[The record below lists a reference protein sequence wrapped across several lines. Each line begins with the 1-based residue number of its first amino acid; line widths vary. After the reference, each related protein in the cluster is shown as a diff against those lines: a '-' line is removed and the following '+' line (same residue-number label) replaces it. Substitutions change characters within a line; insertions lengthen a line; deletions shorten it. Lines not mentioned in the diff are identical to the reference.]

1 METAS
6 AYDGHGVAAT
16 GAGHARRRFTA
27 CARYPARTLRDIIA
41 EAPQER
47 RPGLRF
53 SLCLETGELRPF
65 VNVYVNGTHVRYLQ
79 WLDTPLPPGAVVTS
93 CPRSPP
99 GDEQRDFCASTVV
112 KVHACPA

>member
-6 AYDGHGVAAT
+6 ATTTVTVLLPQALAT
-16 GAGHARRRFTA
+16 RVGDQLRAQVSGA
-27 CARYPARTLRDIIA
+27 TLRDIIA
-41 EAPQER
+41 ALDEQ

-79 WLDTPLPPGAVVTS
+79 WLDTPLPPSAVVHILPS
-93 CPRSPP
+93 VA
-99 GDEQRDFCASTVV
+99 GG
-112 KVHACPA
+112 

>member
-6 AYDGHGVAAT
+6 ATTTVTVLLPQALAT
-16 GAGHARRRFTA
+16 RVGDQLRTQVSGA
-27 CARYPARTLRDIIA
+27 TLRDIIA
-41 EAPQER
+41 ALDEQ

-79 WLDTPLPPGAVVTS
+79 WLDTPLPPGAVVHILPS
-93 CPRSPP
+93 VA
-99 GDEQRDFCASTVV
+99 GG
-112 KVHACPA
+112 

>member
-6 AYDGHGVAAT
+6 ATTTVTVLLPQALAT
-16 GAGHARRRFTA
+16 RAGDQLRAQVSGA
-27 CARYPARTLRDIIA
+27 TLRDIITVLD
-41 EAPQER
+41 ER

-79 WLDTPLPPGAVVTS
+79 WLDTPLPPGAVVHILPS
-93 CPRSPP
+93 VA
-99 GDEQRDFCASTVV
+99 GG
-112 KVHACPA
+112 

>member
-6 AYDGHGVAAT
+6 ATTTVTVLLPQALAT
-16 GAGHARRRFTA
+16 RVGDQLRAQVSGA
-27 CARYPARTLRDIIA
+27 TLRAIIA
-41 EAPQER
+41 ALDER

-79 WLDTPLPPGAVVTS
+79 WLDTPLPPGAVVHILPS
-93 CPRSPP
+93 VA
-99 GDEQRDFCASTVV
+99 GG
-112 KVHACPA
+112 

>member
-6 AYDGHGVAAT
+6 ATTTVTVLLPQALAT
-16 GAGHARRRFTA
+16 RAGDSLRAQVSGA
-27 CARYPARTLRDIIA
+27 TLRDIIA
-41 EAPQER
+41 ELEEQ

-79 WLDTPLPPGAVVTS
+79 WLDTPLPPGAVVHILPS
-93 CPRSPP
+93 VA
-99 GDEQRDFCASTVV
+99 GG
-112 KVHACPA
+112 

>member
-6 AYDGHGVAAT
+6 ATTTVTVLLPQALATRVGDQLRAQVAGAT
-16 GAGHARRRFTA
+16 V
-27 CARYPARTLRDIIA
+27 RDIIVA
-41 EAPQER
+41 LDEQ

-79 WLDTPLPPGAVVTS
+79 WLDTPLPPGAVVHILPS
-93 CPRSPP
+93 VA
-99 GDEQRDFCASTVV
+99 GG
-112 KVHACPA
+112 

>member
-6 AYDGHGVAAT
+6 ATTRVTVLLPQALATRVGDQLRAQVA
-16 GAGHARRRFTA
+16 GA
-27 CARYPARTLRDIIA
+27 TLRDIIVA
-41 EAPQER
+41 LEEQ

-79 WLDTPLPPGAVVTS
+79 WLDTPLPPGAVVHILPS
-93 CPRSPP
+93 VA
-99 GDEQRDFCASTVV
+99 GG
-112 KVHACPA
+112 

>member
-6 AYDGHGVAAT
+6 ATTTVTVLLPQALAARVGDQLRAQVS
-16 GAGHARRRFTA
+16 GA
-27 CARYPARTLRDIIA
+27 TLRDIIVA
-41 EAPQER
+41 LDEQ

-79 WLDTPLPPGAVVTS
+79 WLDTPLPPGAVVHILPS
-93 CPRSPP
+93 VA
-99 GDEQRDFCASTVV
+99 GG
-112 KVHACPA
+112 

>member
-6 AYDGHGVAAT
+6 ATRVTVLLPQALAT
-16 GAGHARRRFTA
+16 HVGDQLRAEVSGA
-27 CARYPARTLRDIIA
+27 TLRDIISA
-41 EAPQER
+41 LDER

-79 WLDTPLPPGAVVTS
+79 WLDTPLPPGAVVHILPS
-93 CPRSPP
+93 VA
-99 GDEQRDFCASTVV
+99 GG
-112 KVHACPA
+112 